1 MIHMKRFFHHIKLFL
16 LQTAQVCRREWHLVL
31 HDAGVLVFFLL
42 LPLAYPIVYTLIYNP
57 EVVEQL
63 PFAVVDNCRTAES
76 RELVRE
82 ADATSAMKLAG
93 YAADLGEAKRW
104 MAEGKVYGIME
115 IPDDYS
121 QCLARGE
128 QAVVPFYYEMSLL
141 LRYRTFLSA
150 LTDVQMAT
158 TAHVTMQRVAAFG
171 AEDLVT
177 GLPVNSESHMLGDTQ
192 QGFAS
197 FVMPGIVVLI
207 LQQSMVLGIAM
218 LAGTAAQRRRRNT
231 LGIDPEAVEG
241 AGAFAT
247 IWGKTLCY
255 VVLYIPLTIYILRF
269 IPMMFNLP
277 HAGSPVDYLLFA
289 LPLLI
294 ASAFFGQTV
303 SHACRHREDSFLI
316 FVFTSVVFLFLSG
329 LTWPRFAMP
338 VVWQWLGAIVP
349 STWGVEGFIRI
360 NTNAATLAETSGPYI
375 SLWLLAAAYMLCA
388 YALCR
393 LNLRRQ
399 PK

>member
-1 MIHMKRFFHHIKLFL
+1 
-16 LQTAQVCRREWHLVL
+16 
-31 HDAGVLVFFLL
+31 
-42 LPLAYPIVYTLIYNP
+42 
-57 EVVEQL
+57 
-63 PFAVVDNCRTAES
+63 
-76 RELVRE
+76 
-82 ADATSAMKLAG
+82 
-93 YAADLGEAKRW
+93 
-104 MAEGKVYGIME
+104 
-115 IPDDYS
+115 
-121 QCLARGE
+121 
-128 QAVVPFYYEMSLL
+128 
-141 LRYRTFLSA
+141 
-150 LTDVQMAT
+150 
-158 TAHVTMQRVAAFG
+158 
-171 AEDLVT
+171 
-177 GLPVNSESHMLGDTQ
+177 
-192 QGFAS
+192 
-197 FVMPGIVVLI
+197 
-207 LQQSMVLGIAM
+207 
-218 LAGTAAQRRRRNT
+218 
-231 LGIDPEAVEG
+231 
-241 AGAFAT
+241 
-247 IWGKTLCY
+247 
-255 VVLYIPLTIYILRF
+255 
-269 IPMMFNLP
+269 MMFNLP